1 MKKLGISLVALM
13 IGLPTLAHATAAQ
26 SPADVTVDT
35 TKHVAATSFVQGAYN
50 ALAGVA
56 RDHAAKID
64 ANETAIAG
72 KQAQLKNNAGTPA
85 NISDTVATSVRATGT
100 ADDTTLV
107 TEKAVRDAITNAGG
121 QTAQQ
126 VEDAI
131 DAAAGAGIATD
142 GSGKLSVDLTTNGG
156 LELTGNGDAAT
167 VGVKVDGTHVVK
179 DASGNVTL
187 SQTDIDNL
195 TAASTALQSD
205 DLAGYA
211 TETYV
216 GTAISNAASNYAT
229 AAQGALADSAVQSVA
244 EGSTNGTV
252 SVDGTDVAVHGL
264 GSAAYT
270 ASSDYATAAQGTKA
284 DNAEALLGN
293 TAMGTTATTVTGAIK
308 ELKDASTAQSA
319 KQVEVYTT
327 WNDTTTGKADALVDP
342 DPVTPAP

>member
-1 MKKLGISLVALM
+1 MKKLGISVFALM
-13 IGLPTLAHATAAQ
+13 IGLPTLANATAAQ
-26 SPADVTVDT
+26 SPADVSVDT
-35 TKHVAATSFVQGAYN
+35 AKHVAATSFVQGAYN

-72 KQAQLKNNAGTPA
+72 KQAQLKNDAGTPA
-85 NISDTVATSVRATGT
+85 NISDTVKTSVAATGASDT
-100 ADDTTLV
+100 ALV

-195 TAASTALQSD
+195 TAASTALQSS

-229 AAQGALADSAVQSVA
+229 AAQGALADSAIQSVA
-244 EGSTNGTV
+244 EGATNGTIA
-252 SVDGTDVAVHGL
+252 VDGTDVAVHGL
-264 GSAAYT
+264 GSAAFT
-270 ASSDYATAAQGTKA
+270 ASTDYDAAGTAAGLTGDLNDLTTTTKT
-284 DNAEALLGN
+284 NL
-293 TAMGTTATTVTGAIK
+293 VGAIN
-308 ELKDASTAQSA
+308 ELKSASTSQSA

-327 WNDTTTGKADALVDP
+327 WNTSATGKAAALVDP
-342 DPVTPAP
+342 D